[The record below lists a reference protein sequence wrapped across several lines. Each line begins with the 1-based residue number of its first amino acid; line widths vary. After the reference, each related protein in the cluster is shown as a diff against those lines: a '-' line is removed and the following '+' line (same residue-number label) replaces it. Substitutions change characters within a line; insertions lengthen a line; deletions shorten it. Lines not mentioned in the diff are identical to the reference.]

1 MYVCTFR
8 LLTALPEAFILLK
21 KSFQFIRIVGS
32 SKQVLHLWIT

>member
-21 KSFQFIRIVGS
+21 KSFQCLTRICM
-32 SKQVLHLWIT
+32 L